1 VPRYELPFVKPQASR
16 LRRVEEALVGKLGE
30 VVVRIRGG
38 ALPGEIVL
46 IVDGAP
52 ELYLALAQ
60 TELAVGRR
68 VLVVHDRGDR
78 TVDVEAWDVM
88 APDWSASL

>member
-1 VPRYELPFVKPQASR
+1 MA
-16 LRRVEEALVGKLGE
+16 EELVGKVGE

-38 ALPGEIVL
+38 SRPGEIEV
-46 IVDGAP
+46 VVGGAP

-60 TELAVGRR
+60 TELSVGRR

-78 TVDVEAWDVM
+78 TVDVEAWDIT
-88 APDWSASL
+88 APDWSAGR